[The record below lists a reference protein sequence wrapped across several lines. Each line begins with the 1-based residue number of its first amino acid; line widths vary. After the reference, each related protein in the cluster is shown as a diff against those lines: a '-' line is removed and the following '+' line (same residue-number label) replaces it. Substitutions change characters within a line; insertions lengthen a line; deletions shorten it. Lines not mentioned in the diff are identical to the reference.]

1 MNEKPKLS
9 DWSAPGYPNGMVR
22 TFSMY
27 LSLASPP
34 ANTALN
40 LMWMD

>member
-22 TFSMY
+22 TFSM
-27 LSLASPP
+27 ASPP